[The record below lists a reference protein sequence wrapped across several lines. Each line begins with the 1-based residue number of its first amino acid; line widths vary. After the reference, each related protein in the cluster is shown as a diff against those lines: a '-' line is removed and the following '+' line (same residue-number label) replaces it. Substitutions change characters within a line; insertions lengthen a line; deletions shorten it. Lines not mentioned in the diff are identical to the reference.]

1 MNSNSQEEFDI
12 VKLIE
17 LSRYKKYETT
27 VAGFGALDKIDKLDI
42 PKKLKSRKIAVQA
55 LHALSENLIQ
65 YDYISAEE
73 KQQVEEK
80 TSDTDENKKNLD
92 ALFSSPAPVV
102 EEDTEEDEL
111 PQDEEKSQAS
121 DEDGDYSDD
130 FEDDASFEDDEE
142 K

>member
-42 PKKLKSRKIAVQA
+42 PKKLKTRKIAVQA

-92 ALFSSPAPVV
+92 ALFSSPAPVA

-111 PQDEEKSQAS
+111 PLDEEKSQADDDS
-121 DEDGDYSDD
+121 EFSDD
-130 FEDDASFEDDEE
+130 FDDDAEDEE
-142 K
+142 DK